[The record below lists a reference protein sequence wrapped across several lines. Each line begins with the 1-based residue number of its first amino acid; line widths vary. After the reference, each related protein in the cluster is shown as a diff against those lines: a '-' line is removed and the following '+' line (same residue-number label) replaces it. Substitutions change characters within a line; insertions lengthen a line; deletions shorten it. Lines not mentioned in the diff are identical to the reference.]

1 MVEESNSLD
10 FKEKIFQ
17 DLEAYLK
24 SKQNKPMVL
33 TLKDD
38 DLKKFFC
45 KPLENKVMSGGTLG
59 YDLSHIKSI

>member
-10 FKEKIFQ
+10 FKEKIYQ
-17 DLEAYLK
+17 DLEVYLK
-24 SKQNKPMVL
+24 SKQNKPMVF

-38 DLKKFFC
+38 DLKELFC
-45 KPLENKVMSGGTLG
+45 KPLKNKVMSGGTLG

>member
-10 FKEKIFQ
+10 FKEKIYQ
-17 DLEAYLK
+17 DLEVYLI
-24 SKQNKPMVL
+24 SKQNKTIVL

-38 DLKKFFC
+38 DLKKLFC
-45 KPLENKVMSGGTLG
+45 KPLENNFTSGGSLG